1 MARKYLKGFSG
12 LRIFPITTNTE
23 ESYIVGTMIK
33 VPAAQSLSKEE
44 QSESEDILADDSIW
58 DTDSDVTGEEVTIT
72 LAELDN
78 ELRAKLRGG
87 TYDEETKTYSFKR
100 GDVAPELACSYRG
113 LLANGTYRMWK
124 HYRFK
129 VSKVKMDLE
138 TKGNSK
144 KSVEIT
150 GKFLDR
156 ACDGKFYDIKDT
168 EDGNKDLV
176 WLDTIESVPAT
187 EPVGQEDNEEE
198 LGGQS

>member
-1 MARKYLKGFSG
+1 MAKKYLKGFSG

-33 VPAAQSLSKEE
+33 VPSAQSISKEE
-44 QSESEDILADDSIW
+44 QSESEDILADDGIW

-72 LAELDN
+72 LAELSN
-78 ELRAKLRGG
+78 ELRAQLRGG
-87 TYDEETKTYSFKR
+87 TYDEETKIYSFKR

-113 LLANGTYRMWK
+113 LLADGTYRMFK
-124 HYRFK
+124 QYRFK
-129 VSKVKMDLE
+129 VSTIKMDLE

-168 EDGNKDLV
+168 AEGNADLT
-176 WLDTIESVPAT
+176 WLDTIDTFP
-187 EPVGQEDNEEE
+187 ED
-198 LGGQS
+198 

>member
-33 VPAAQSLSKEE
+33 VPAAQKLSKEE
-44 QSESEDILADDSIW
+44 QSKEEDIMADDGIW

-72 LAELDN
+72 LAELSN
-78 ELRAKLRGG
+78 ELRAQLRGG

-113 LLANGTYRMWK
+113 LLADGTYRMFK
-124 HYRFK
+124 QYRFK
-129 VSKVKMDLE
+129 VSKIKMDLE
-138 TKGNSK
+138 TKGSGN
-144 KSVEIT
+144 KSGVEIT

-156 ACDGKFYDIKDT
+156 VCDGLFYDIRDT
-168 EDGNKDLV
+168 DAGNAGLT
-176 WLDTIESVPAT
+176 WLDTIDKYPA
-187 EPVGQEDNEEE
+187 ED
-198 LGGQS
+198 

>member
-1 MARKYLKGFSG
+1 MPRKYLKGFSG

-23 ESYIVGTMIK
+23 ESYIVGEMIK
-33 VPAAQSLSKEE
+33 VPAAQKLSKEE
-44 QSESEDILADDSIW
+44 QSESEDILADDGIW

-72 LAELDN
+72 LAELSN

-87 TYDEETKTYSFKR
+87 TYDEQSKTYSFKK

-113 LLANGTYRMWK
+113 LLADGTYRMWK

-144 KSVEIT
+144 SGVEIT

-168 EDGNKDLV
+168 ESGNADLT
-176 WLDTIESVPAT
+176 WLDTIDKFPT
-187 EPVGQEDNEEE
+187 EKP
-198 LGGQS
+198 

>member
-1 MARKYLKGFSG
+1 MAKKYLKGFSG

-33 VPAAQSLSKEE
+33 VPAAQSISKEE
-44 QSESEDILADDSIW
+44 QSESEDILADDGIW

-72 LAELDN
+72 LAELSN
-78 ELRAKLRGG
+78 ELRAQLRGG
-87 TYDEETKTYSFKR
+87 TYDEETKIYSFKR

-113 LLANGTYRMWK
+113 LLADGTYRMFK
-124 HYRFK
+124 QYRFK
-129 VSKVKMDLE
+129 VSTIKMDLE

-168 EDGNKDLV
+168 AEGNADLA
-176 WLDTIESVPAT
+176 WLDTIDTFP
-187 EPVGQEDNEEE
+187 ED
-198 LGGQS
+198 

>member
-1 MARKYLKGFSG
+1 MAKKYLKGFSG

-33 VPAAQSLSKEE
+33 VPAAQSISKEE
-44 QSESEDILADDSIW
+44 QSESEDILADDGIW

-72 LAELDN
+72 LAELSN
-78 ELRAKLRGG
+78 ELRAQLRGG
-87 TYDEETKTYSFKR
+87 TYDEETKIYSFKR

-113 LLANGTYRMWK
+113 LLADGTYRMFK
-124 HYRFK
+124 QYRFK
-129 VSKVKMDLE
+129 VSTIKMDLE

-168 EDGNKDLV
+168 AEGNADLT
-176 WLDTIESVPAT
+176 WLDTIDTFP
-187 EPVGQEDNEEE
+187 ED
-198 LGGQS
+198 